1 MTGSRRLARVLLE
14 WWQIFGGPAFEAELR
29 LPLNFK
35 LKYVKLQLGAPE
47 PRISG
52 AGVLG
57 LALWIHCKMRPAHR
71 AALVLVVAA
80 AAHATDWPQTPT
92 RATRSL
98 DGYWDFAWL
107 GQTLDVDT
115 FSPSGVPTPARMAVP
130 GAWDLSTLPG
140 QQGGVNL
147 NGAHGSVLYR
157 TRVYVTPGSTGRLH
171 FGACGFWCAVWVD
184 GALLAT
190 HGGQQYTAFWVG
202 GIPQAATP
210 WRTVEV
216 LVDNRF
222 NSTRAPL
229 LAYDFDWYLYS
240 GLFRSVTWYELPA
253 ASLLRADVL
262 VRDAPSGA
270 VDIRLRLHDLTET
283 VWWRPVDVAAIA
295 TSGLAPRYRGFGPS
309 SLPKLPTWVNVSF
322 SWDGSTSPDVEETT
336 VAIDAYGTG
345 VVTGLRV
352 PNATLWTP
360 SAPALHTVLIDRESM
375 LHGPFPHCCNR
386 RLSSSVHAR
395 SLQLVLRRLARL
407 RRSTT
412 Q

>member
-1 MTGSRRLARVLLE
+1 
-14 WWQIFGGPAFEAELR
+14 
-29 LPLNFK
+29 
-35 LKYVKLQLGAPE
+35 
-47 PRISG
+47 
-52 AGVLG
+52 
-57 LALWIHCKMRPAHR
+57 MRPTQR
-71 AALVLVVAA
+71 AALALVVAA
-80 AAHATDWPQTPT
+80 AAQATDWPQTPT
-92 RATRSL
+92 RTTRSL
-98 DGYWDFAWL
+98 DGFWEFAWL
-107 GQTLDVDT
+107 GQTLDVDN

-229 LAYDFDWYLYS
+229 LAYDFDWYLYA

-262 VRDAPSGA
+262 VRDAASGA

-283 VWWRPVDVAAIA
+283 AWWRPVDVAAIA
-295 TSGLAPRYRGFGPS
+295 TSGFAPRYSGFGPS

-322 SWDGSTSPDVEETT
+322 AWDGSASPDGDEMT

-345 VVTGLRV
+345 VVAGLRV
-352 PNATLWTP
+352 PNATLWSP
-360 SAPALHTVLIDRESM
+360 SAPALHTILVDRESIAVCTI
-375 LHGPFPHCCNR
+375 HPPCCNQ
-386 RLSSSVHAR
+386 RLSVLAR
-395 SLQLVLRRLARL
+395 SPQSVRRRSARL
-407 RRSTT
+407 RLSTT
-412 Q
+412 QSSSDSVFELSRFVWAMAAHRGLLPPAACVSTASRSSCWATAATTRALM